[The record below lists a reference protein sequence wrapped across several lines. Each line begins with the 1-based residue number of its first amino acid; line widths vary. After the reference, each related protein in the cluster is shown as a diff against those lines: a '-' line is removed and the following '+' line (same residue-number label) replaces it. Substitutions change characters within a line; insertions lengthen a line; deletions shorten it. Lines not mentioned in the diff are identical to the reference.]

1 MEGMLGLDERDCAAY
16 AEKRLDWK
24 RCKDLQP
31 QAAFLCPALVAG
43 QVSYLH
49 ACGALDESVA
59 VDGAAELKYDE
70 EQQGWYMG
78 ERLETP
84 EAVRGALEEAGAF
97 GK

>member
-1 MEGMLGLDERDCAAY
+1 MKLKLTAEEEASLHAFLERCED
-16 AEKRLDWK
+16 AEKLSEREYVADLYDNETPVSLD
-24 RCKDLQP
+24 
-31 QAAFLCPALVAG
+31 LVFVKG
-43 QVSYLH
+43 
-49 ACGALDESVA
+49 GVA

>member
-1 MEGMLGLDERDCAAY
+1 MKIKLTEERAQSL
-16 AEKRLDWK
+16 R
-24 RCKDLQP
+24 
-31 QAAFLCPALVAG
+31 AFLDNCADAERLSSREYVADLYDIARPVTLNLVFVKG
-43 QVSYLH
+43 
-49 ACGALDESVA
+49 GVA